1 MSLEQHKTPNTTG
14 HVWDGD
20 LQEYTNPVPRWW
32 TWCFYL
38 TAVFTIVYWLLYPAW
53 PIGGN
58 FTKGIPGLNSITYT
72 TTNAEGE
79 EVEKTTHWN
88 MRAKFMVEM
97 NELEHAQKQWFDKVA
112 AMPFE
117 QVAQDAGLMQFVN
130 SAGKTLFS
138 DNCAPCHQAGGQGKI
153 SFSPNLTDDSWMYG
167 GTYEHIQQTITG
179 GRHGYMPAFG
189 EVLNDA
195 QITELANYVLSLA
208 GEPHDNAAASA
219 GAALFS
225 SETAACYYCH
235 GGDAKGREVLGSAN
249 LTDKIWLWAN
259 VPAADGQQAKLEQV
273 KQVIAGG
280 LDRGMMPAWSG
291 RLKPE
296 QIKLLTVYVHDSL
309 GGGN

>member
-1 MSLEQHKTPNTTG
+1 MSLEQHKTPHTTG

-88 MRAKFMVEM
+88 MRSKFMVEM

-189 EVLNDA
+189 EVLDDA